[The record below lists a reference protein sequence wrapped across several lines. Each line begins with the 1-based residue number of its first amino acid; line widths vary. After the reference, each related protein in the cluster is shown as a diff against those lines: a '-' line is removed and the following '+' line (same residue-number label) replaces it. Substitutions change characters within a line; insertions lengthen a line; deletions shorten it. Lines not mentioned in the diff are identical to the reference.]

1 MRDTYSQAQA
11 SKSTVTNPS
20 NIDRNKKFEA
30 LYGQRLEATLIGSD
44 EIDLSHLNKDL
55 MSVQNDLANLLKMSQ
70 KVSEKEKS
78 KVFQQLSV
86 KPQHSS
92 LERKIGS
99 LTLSKLEEE

>member
-1 MRDTYSQAQA
+1 M
-11 SKSTVTNPS
+11 TNPS
-20 NIDRNKKFEA
+20 IIDRNKKFEA
-30 LYGQRLEATLIGSD
+30 LYGQRLDATLIGSD

-70 KVSEKEKS
+70 KVSEKEQAR
-78 KVFQQLSV
+78 VFQQLSV

-99 LTLSKLEEE
+99 LAASKQEND